1 MNSDYPSQVTF
12 DLGQVKKIGLVA
24 RWTSEIGLSGLVSQY
39 ESICISLVKG
49 NFQTET
55 FSKL

>member
-12 DLGQVKKIGLVA
+12 ELGQVKKIGLVA

-39 ESICISLVKG
+39 ESIMYQLGKG
-49 NFQTET
+49 
-55 FSKL
+55 